1 MHQNESNDNRQTLDY
16 WKTEY
21 NGLILEHQQMWN
33 HFSGSLKLYLGIVT
47 IPITLMVSL
56 SNITDAPHF
65 YDICKAVCLVI
76 SLVGFLFIMIII
88 HHRLD
93 VILYAKL
100 LNGLRSALSTTHP
113 DIYSLINTAKIPSDP
128 DIPKNFELWRP
139 MFLFVTLGAVIN
151 SIYLYFFF
159 NFPNIIL
166 GPLLGFIA
174 ASIIIHIATY
184 WGLCSRTRIAGER
197 MKQKKKG

>member
-1 MHQNESNDNRQTLDY
+1 
-16 WKTEY
+16 
-21 NGLILEHQQMWN
+21 
-33 HFSGSLKLYLGIVT
+33 
-47 IPITLMVSL
+47 
-56 SNITDAPHF
+56 
-65 YDICKAVCLVI
+65 
-76 SLVGFLFIMIII
+76 MIII

-100 LNGLRSALSTTHP
+100 LNGLRSALRTTHP